1 MSPDV
6 PGSSQHNASH
16 TMVSLQSTD
25 FPPLTS
31 SSAAAQEKKGPVV
44 TGAWGNSRPVLSPTN
59 GNINSSPGN
68 TGVTQSPVARQ
79 DENERGVIER
89 PSPKVCGI
97 PDPSGQN
104 ADRSP
109 FFQAGDAFSP
119 KIVRRPPP
127 VAINGQI
134 HPQRPQVPLQQ
145 QERTSAAIIKCD
157 SMVVGPT
164 TAAMLAGQVAAMSL
178 GVGKE
183 LNGGIEQ
190 QQQSSYTT
198 AVSGAEELAS
208 PSAIVVA
215 PSQSM

>member
-1 MSPDV
+1 MNVGLLSV
-6 PGSSQHNASH
+6 HRLRF
-16 TMVSLQSTD
+16 VV
-25 FPPLTS
+25 FLTRQ
-31 SSAAAQEKKGPVV
+31 AR
-44 TGAWGNSRPVLSPTN
+44 TLTVLL
-59 GNINSSPGN
+59 
-68 TGVTQSPVARQ
+68 
-79 DENERGVIER
+79 
-89 PSPKVCGI
+89 
-97 PDPSGQN
+97 
-104 ADRSP
+104 

-127 VAINGQI
+127 VVVNGQI

-145 QERTSAAIIKCD
+145 QDRPSTTMAKCD
-157 SMVVGPT
+157 SVVAGSI
-164 TAAMLAGQVAAMSL
+164 TAATLAGQVAAMSL

-208 PSAIVVA
+208 PSAVVVA

>member
-1 MSPDV
+1 M
-6 PGSSQHNASH
+6 
-16 TMVSLQSTD
+16 
-25 FPPLTS
+25 
-31 SSAAAQEKKGPVV
+31 

-68 TGVTQSPVARQ
+68 TSVTQSPVARQ

-97 PDPSGQN
+97 SDPSCQK
-104 ADRSP
+104 ADCSF

-127 VAINGQI
+127 VAVNGQI
-134 HPQRPQVPLQQ
+134 YPQRPQVPLPQ
-145 QERTSAAIIKCD
+145 QERMSAAITKCD
-157 SMVVGPT
+157 SVVVGPT
-164 TAAMLAGQVAAMSL
+164 TAATLAGQVAAMSL
-178 GVGKE
+178 GIGKE

-198 AVSGAEELAS
+198 AVSSAEELAS
-208 PSAIVVA
+208 LSAVVVA

>member
-1 MSPDV
+1 MNVGLLSVHRPRFVVFLTRQARTLTV
-6 PGSSQHNASH
+6 P
-16 TMVSLQSTD
+16 L
-25 FPPLTS
+25 
-31 SSAAAQEKKGPVV
+31 
-44 TGAWGNSRPVLSPTN
+44 
-59 GNINSSPGN
+59 
-68 TGVTQSPVARQ
+68 
-79 DENERGVIER
+79 
-89 PSPKVCGI
+89 
-97 PDPSGQN
+97 
-104 ADRSP
+104 